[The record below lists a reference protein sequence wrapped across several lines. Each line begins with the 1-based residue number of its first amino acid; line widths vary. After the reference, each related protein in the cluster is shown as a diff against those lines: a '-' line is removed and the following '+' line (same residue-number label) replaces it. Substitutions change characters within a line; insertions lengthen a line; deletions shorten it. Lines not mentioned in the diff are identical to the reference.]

1 MIWRFTLHLKGI
13 DSFTDEQVD
22 ALYGGGC
29 SDGTL
34 SSSAGR
40 TRIGFDREGGVAM
53 LGGSNQKRR
62 ATASESSEKQWQMG
76 NDIAKNTASPRTPKQ
91 WHAQHN

>member
-13 DSFTDEQVD
+13 DSFSDEQAN

-34 SSSAGR
+34 SSSAGHAQ
-40 TRIGFDREGGVAM
+40 IGFDRDSPTLQGAIRSAVFVVRHAGLEVDHVEIEEQELVEEELA
-53 LGGSNQKRR
+53 
-62 ATASESSEKQWQMG
+62 QWQ
-76 NDIAKNTASPRTPKQ
+76 TA
-91 WHAQHN
+91 

>member
-13 DSFTDEQVD
+13 GSFTDAQTD
-22 ALYGGGC
+22 SLYGGRC

-40 TRIGFDREGGVAM
+40 ARLGFDREAPTLQGTIRSAVADVRHAR
-53 LGGSNQKRR
+53 LEVDHVEIEEQELVEEEF
-62 ATASESSEKQWQMG
+62 AQWQ
-76 NDIAKNTASPRTPKQ
+76 TA
-91 WHAQHN
+91 

>member
-1 MIWRFTLHLKGI
+1 MIWRFTLHLKEI
-13 DSFTDEQVD
+13 DSFTDEQAD

-40 TRIGFDREGGVAM
+40 ARIGFDREAATLQDAIRSAV
-53 LGGSNQKRR
+53 SDVRR
-62 ATASESSEKQWQMG
+62 AGLEVDHVEIEEQELVEEELVQWQ
-76 NDIAKNTASPRTPKQ
+76 TA
-91 WHAQHN
+91 

>member
-13 DSFTDEQVD
+13 DSFTDEQAD

-40 TRIGFDREGGVAM
+40 ARIGFDRE
-53 LGGSNQKRR
+53 
-62 ATASESSEKQWQMG
+62 ATTLQGAIRSAESDVRHTGLDVDHVEIEEQELVEEELVQWQ
-76 NDIAKNTASPRTPKQ
+76 TA
-91 WHAQHN
+91 

>member
-13 DSFTDEQVD
+13 DSFTDEQTD

-40 TRIGFDREGGVAM
+40 ARIGFDREAATLQGAIRSAVADVRQAGLEVDHVEIEEQELM
-53 LGGSNQKRR
+53 EEELAHWQ
-62 ATASESSEKQWQMG
+62 TA
-76 NDIAKNTASPRTPKQ
+76 
-91 WHAQHN
+91 

>member
-13 DSFTDEQVD
+13 DSFSDEQAE
-22 ALYGGGC
+22 ALYGGRC

-40 TRIGFDREGGVAM
+40 ARIGFDREAATLQGAIRSAVADVRHAG
-53 LGGSNQKRR
+53 LEVDHVEIEEQELVEEEL
-62 ATASESSEKQWQMG
+62 AQWQ
-76 NDIAKNTASPRTPKQ
+76 TA
-91 WHAQHN
+91 

>member
-40 TRIGFDREGGVAM
+40 ARIGFDREAATLQGAIRSSVADVRHAG
-53 LGGSNQKRR
+53 LDVDHVEIEAQELV
-62 ATASESSEKQWQMG
+62 ESDLAQWQ
-76 NDIAKNTASPRTPKQ
+76 TA
-91 WHAQHN
+91 

>member
-1 MIWRFTLHLKGI
+1 LHLKGS
-13 DSFTDEQVD
+13 DSFTDEQAD

-40 TRIGFDREGGVAM
+40 ARIGFDREA
-53 LGGSNQKRR
+53 
-62 ATASESSEKQWQMG
+62 ATLQGAIRSAVSDVRHAGLEVGHVEIEEQELVEEELVQWQ
-76 NDIAKNTASPRTPKQ
+76 TA
-91 WHAQHN
+91 

>member
-13 DSFTDEQVD
+13 DSFTDEQAD

-40 TRIGFDREGGVAM
+40 SRIGFDREAATLQGAIRSAVADVRHAG
-53 LGGSNQKRR
+53 LEVDHVEIEEQELVEEEL
-62 ATASESSEKQWQMG
+62 AQWQ
-76 NDIAKNTASPRTPKQ
+76 TA
-91 WHAQHN
+91 

>member
-1 MIWRFTLHLKGI
+1 MIWRFTLHLKEI
-13 DSFTDEQVD
+13 DSFTDEQAD

-40 TRIGFDREGGVAM
+40 ARIGFDREA
-53 LGGSNQKRR
+53 
-62 ATASESSEKQWQMG
+62 ATLQGAIRSAVSDVRHAGLEVDHVEIEEQELVEEELVQWQ
-76 NDIAKNTASPRTPKQ
+76 TA
-91 WHAQHN
+91 